1 MYERIRSDD
10 TYSLIA
16 LSRQNK
22 KMYMLEGLEPSVELT
37 GGAWY
42 IDGELD
48 TGLIHHLSEACLKVI
63 REMVCYTLL
72 ARKASESIYRVFQN
86 ASKAKK
92 GPYILYPIV
101 RNTLMQRT
109 SSSL

>member
-1 MYERIRSDD
+1 
-10 TYSLIA
+10 
-16 LSRQNK
+16 
-22 KMYMLEGLEPSVELT
+22 MLEGLEPSVELT

-63 REMVCYTLL
+63 REMVCYIYTMV
-72 ARKASESIYRVFQN
+72 ARKTSESIYRVSQN

-92 GPYILYPIV
+92 GPYILYLIV
-101 RNTLMQRT
+101 RNTLTQRI
-109 SSSL
+109 SSNL